1 MSAAVS
7 QAYMKQDSKKIYAP
21 GQRVIIRDAEWI
33 IRRVDPISGG
43 SYKLV
48 CTGVSNFIKGKE
60 AIFLTCYDQ
69 DVQIVDPTETRLVI
83 DKSPNYDRSFLYLES
98 LMRELV
104 PVDDKIYRGH
114 RAAIDQV
121 PYQFDPA
128 LQALKQPRHRILMG
142 DAVGLGKTIEAGVLV
157 SELLKR
163 GKAKRILVLA
173 VKSMLTQFQKEFWNR
188 FSIPLTRLDSQGIQ
202 RVRNRI
208 PTNMNPF
215 LYYDKSII
223 SIDTLK
229 QQALYRTHVE
239 NAYWDVII
247 IDEAHNVADR
257 NSGSLKSKLAKL
269 VASRCD
275 SLIMLS
281 ATPHDGSAK
290 SFASLLNLLDPTAIA
305 NVNDYSK
312 QDFQDKGLVIRR
324 FKKDIQNQVEKE
336 FKDRKIFMEEGKV
349 QANEAEEAA
358 FAFLGN
364 LEFKTIDARKRRG
377 SELFKTTL
385 IKSLMSSPL
394 ACLSSI
400 EERLKKLEAGENN
413 DQDIENLKA
422 LKGLLEKIP
431 VSRFSK
437 YQHLVN
443 LIKKEIRWSKSH
455 KNDRLVIFTE
465 RIATLKFLE
474 ENLTRDLKLNDN
486 ELVTMTGSMPDSEI
500 NQIVEDFG
508 QLEAKPRILVA
519 TDVASEGINLHYQS
533 HRLFH
538 FDIPWSLMV
547 FQQRN
552 GRIDRY
558 GQEQQPEIY
567 YMQTE
572 SSDKTFKGDN
582 RILDILKN
590 KDEQAN
596 RNIGDPSAFM
606 NVYDISKEEEITA
619 RAMEEGKFA
628 EEFDQELNQNVEEA
642 EFDFLSFLKDT
653 QENSAELH
661 PADVYKEMPSIFR
674 SDLDFAAKALNYM
687 KQKFILKTELRIEN
701 DRISLSAP
709 EDLKYRFK
717 MLPGEIWPEDGYFI
731 LSPEQELINK
741 EIANA
746 RRSEDAWPKI
756 HYLWEQHPLM
766 EWLRDKLLT
775 NFKRLEAPAI
785 KLSSLRQNEVIFL
798 VSGLLPNRKAQP
810 VIHNWY
816 GIKFADLQFVEILNL
831 SEVFS
836 QTGIGEKLF
845 ANSATEYDL
854 SDVQSLLP
862 AAVEK
867 AKEKIL
873 TERKSFEEQS
883 NEKLQVHIDHL
894 DELKA
899 RHQQQLDLDFSETE
913 KERAKKQEREREIN
927 RIFDDYLKWIE
938 DSMII
943 EKEPYMQVMAALT
956 GGRS

>member
-1 MSAAVS
+1 
-7 QAYMKQDSKKIYAP
+7 MKQDLSKIYAP

-43 SYKLV
+43 SYKLF
-48 CTGVSNFIKGKE
+48 CTGVSNFIKGKN
-60 AIFLTCYDQ
+60 AIFLTCYDKEI
-69 DVQIVDPTETRLVI
+69 QIVDPSETRLVI
-83 DKSPNYDRSFLYLES
+83 DKSSEYDQSFLYLES

-104 PVDDKIYRGH
+104 PVDEKIYRGH
-114 RAAIDQV
+114 KAAIDQV

-128 LQALKQPRHRILMG
+128 IQALKQPRHRILMG

-157 SELLKR
+157 SELMKR
-163 GKAKRILVLA
+163 SKAKRILVLA

-188 FSIPLTRLDSQGIQ
+188 FSIPLTRLDSHGIQ
-202 RVRNRI
+202 RVKNSI

-257 NSGSLKSKLAKL
+257 NSGSLKAKLAKL

-275 SLIMLS
+275 TLIMLS

-305 NVNDYSK
+305 NINDYSK
-312 QDFQDKGLVIRR
+312 DDFKDKGLIIRR
-324 FKKDIQNQVEKE
+324 FKKDIQDQVQNE
-336 FKDRKIFMEEGKV
+336 FKDRKIFMNEGKV
-349 QANEAEEAA
+349 SANDTEEAA
-358 FAFLGN
+358 FSFLAD
-364 LEFKTIDARKRRG
+364 LEFKTIDANKRKG
-377 SELFKTTL
+377 SDLFKTTL
-385 IKSLMSSPL
+385 VKSLMSSPV
-394 ACLSSI
+394 ACISSI
-400 EERLKKLEAGENN
+400 DERLKKLEAVNEA
-413 DQDIENLKA
+413 DHDIQNLTS
-422 LKGLLEKIP
+422 LKQILSKIS
-431 VSRFSK
+431 VERFSK
-437 YQHLVN
+437 YQRLLI
-443 LIKKEIRWSKSH
+443 LIKDELKWNKNC

-465 RIATLKFLE
+465 RIATLNFLE
-474 ENLTRDLKLNDN
+474 NNLTRDLKLDDGQ
-486 ELVTMTGSMPDSEI
+486 LVTMTGSMGDSDI
-500 NQIVEDFG
+500 NKIVENFG

-519 TDVASEGINLHYQS
+519 TDVASEGINLHHQS

-572 SSDKTFKGDN
+572 SRNKKFNGDN

-606 NVYDISKEEEITA
+606 NVYDVSKEEEITA
-619 RAMEEGKFA
+619 RAMQDGKSPQ
-628 EEFDQELNQNVEEA
+628 EFEQQLDNNVQEA
-642 EFDFLSFLKDT
+642 EFDFLSFLKET
-653 QENSAELH
+653 QQNSAELN
-661 PADVYKEMPSIFR
+661 PADVYKKMPSIYQ
-674 SDLDFAAKALNYM
+674 SDLDFASKALNFM
-687 KQKFILKTELRIEN
+687 KQKFILKSELRIES

-709 EDLKYRFK
+709 DDLKYRFK
-717 MLPGEIWPEDGYFI
+717 MLPKEIWPKNGYFI
-731 LSPEQELINK
+731 LSPDQKIINK

-746 RRSEDAWPKI
+746 RRTEDAWPQI

-775 NFKRLEAPAI
+775 NFNRLEAPAI
-785 KLSSLRQNEVIFL
+785 KLNTLNHNEVIFL
-798 VSGLLPNRKAQP
+798 ISGLLPNRKAQP

-816 GIKFADLQFVEILNL
+816 GVKFSDTKFDTILNL
-831 SEVFS
+831 SDVFT
-836 QTGIGEKLF
+836 QTGIGTKTF
-845 ANSATEYDL
+845 PNPATDYDL
-854 SDVQSLLP
+854 SCIQSLLP
-862 AAVEK
+862 VAVEK

-873 TERKSFEEQS
+873 KDRQHFEEES
-883 NEKLQVHIDHL
+883 NQKLEQQINNL
-894 DELKA
+894 EQLKA
-899 RHQQQLDLDFSETE
+899 RHQKQLEKDFSETQ
-913 KERAKKQEREREIN
+913 KQAAKKLERMREIDK
-927 RIFDDYLKWIE
+927 IFDDYFNWIE
-938 DSMII
+938 DTMII
-943 EKEPYMQVMAALT
+943 EKEPYMQVVAALT
-956 GGRS
+956 GGRQ